1 MNEVRDVRDPDSTPR
16 TTQSTTSLE
25 DRFAA
30 LATDFRQAIEKQQ
43 AENAALRAELES
55 RQLETKVSDAVTQP
69 VQEHDLNPR
78 DTSYW
83 SLNAMGALLP
93 SIRTSHARKA
103 ECGQR
108 FCLERSC
115 CVLEVVVLA
124 GRQRQCD
131 LGLEWRY
138 RNVRAGAGR
147 FDLFHPRVV
156 GKVHR
161 LVHLVQ
167 RFPGRVHHTL
177 PVHALRHHGRG

>member
-30 LATDFRQAIEKQQ
+30 LATDFRQAIKKQQ

-93 SIRTSHARKA
+93 SIALRMPAKPNAAS
-103 ECGQR
+103 
-108 FCLERSC
+108 
-115 CVLEVVVLA
+115 VLFGTQLLRAGSRRA
-124 GRQRQCD
+124 GRS
-131 LGLEWRY
+131 
-138 RNVRAGAGR
+138 AA
-147 FDLFHPRVV
+147 
-156 GKVHR
+156 
-161 LVHLVQ
+161 
-167 RFPGRVHHTL
+167 
-177 PVHALRHHGRG
+177 AM

>member
-93 SIRTSHARKA
+93 SHFACAQSRMRPA
-103 ECGQR
+103 
-108 FCLERSC
+108 FCLGHSC

-131 LGLEWRY
+131 LELEWRY

-147 FDLFHPRVV
+147 VDLFHPRVV

-161 LVHLVQ
+161 LVYLVQ
-167 RFPGRVHHTL
+167 RLSGRVHHTL